1 MPAAAGPGR
10 AEQPGRGDCR
20 PARWRCSAGRHRRR
34 AARAAT
40 AALPAGTAAGQ
51 PPGTLAGRAGGRP
64 EDGGGPT
71 CGAPGRRP
79 VSRGISGYGVRSL
92 SLRRHRVSA
101 AGLDVNEVEHLLRPH
116 AELDRAL
123 LDRGRRLLG
132 RNLLLQLLYL
142 LRCQRVASLQVV
154 DPVRRRG
161 QGRVDHQQADQ
172 PAAEQAEQQQDEGG
186 PRRGPPRR
194 GMQVWRRARGT
205 GPRGR
210 RRRPGWPGR
219 ARRAQRPDGTAQTG
233 RARLARLT
241 RLAAVPERGG
251 PASLAAS

>member
-20 PARWRCSAGRHRRR
+20 PARWRRSAGQHRRR
-34 AARAAT
+34 AAGRHRCAACWHRRRT
-40 AALPAGTAAGQ
+40 AARNPRGG
-51 PPGTLAGRAGGRP
+51 AGGRP

-161 QGRVDHQQADQ
+161 QGRIDHQQADQ